1 MGRFCVAAPLHK
13 GAREVER
20 MRNTRA
26 ANHLGREVTGWLARE
41 HDRLD
46 AVLAGLLVQTVWG
59 ANAELSRELAA
70 YRSGLLAHLRQVER
84 RVFSVLTALD
94 EQAIIFERLEWQSHA
109 RDVQQVFA
117 AIDRELRRPDRAKLY
132 ENFDNLRRVVRRHR
146 HHEDRLLA
154 LLGASS
160 AGVPEM
166 AEAFL

>member
-1 MGRFCVAAPLHK
+1 
-13 GAREVER
+13 
-20 MRNTRA
+20 
-26 ANHLGREVTGWLARE
+26 
-41 HDRLD
+41 
-46 AVLAGLLVQTVWG
+46 
-59 ANAELSRELAA
+59 
-70 YRSGLLAHLRQVER
+70 
-84 RVFSVLTALD
+84 VLTALD